1 MELGGKGV
9 LFAGACEG
17 RGEVKARKKAGRSA
31 SDSLFPGSGGAVDPI
46 AQSIRDGA
54 DTPLATAVHGDD
66 SAPLNTAVDQS
77 CRSFGR
83 SDINAYNAGIIEPI
97 DRFAGSI
104 PVAWGRTVDVAELCI
119 RFGIRTVRCVPLQQR
134 AAAGTSVETG
144 AVTTLQDSGPKA
156 LRGGAIP
163 MLAVRGAIGAT
174 GVPKP
179 AAVPT
184 RKRWHPQSGSPSR
197 PPAQAPTAKRASWP
211 AIRQPRRYAPS
222 PGPAR
227 RLLRIVPEVTFL
239 SA

>member
-9 LFAGACEG
+9 LFAGACKG
-17 RGEVKARKKAGRSA
+17 WGEVEARKKAGRSA
-31 SDSLFPGSGGAVDPI
+31 SGSLVPGSGGAVDPI
-46 AQSIRDGA
+46 VQSIRDGA
-54 DTPLATAVHGDD
+54 DTPLAAAVHGDD

-83 SDINAYNAGIIEPI
+83 IDINAYNAGIIGPI
-97 DRFAGSI
+97 DCFAGSI

-144 AVTTLQDSGPKA
+144 A
-156 LRGGAIP
+156 
-163 MLAVRGAIGAT
+163 AT
-174 GVPKP
+174 
-179 AAVPT
+179 T

-197 PPAQAPTAKRASWP
+197 PPAQAPTARRASWP

-222 PGPAR
+222 QGSAR
-227 RLLRIVPEVTFL
+227 RLLRIVPEGTGLPAEEVNVRN
-239 SA
+239 AG